1 MRMARR
7 AFVLW
12 GRDMK
17 QWYHVETDGTAS
29 VHPSHPDTGTR
40 VDQDP
45 RGWFATP
52 EGAILYGGVQAC
64 AFRLET
70 VQYYDARAWIAC
82 GKLVPSEKKTR
93 IVPTAKP
100 KEG

>member
-1 MRMARR
+1 
-7 AFVLW
+7 
-12 GRDMK
+12 MK

-29 VHPSHPDTGTR
+29 VHPINPETGKR

-64 AFRLET
+64 AFRVET
-70 VQYYDARAWIAC
+70 VQYYDARVWIAC

-93 IVPTAKP
+93 IVLTAKP